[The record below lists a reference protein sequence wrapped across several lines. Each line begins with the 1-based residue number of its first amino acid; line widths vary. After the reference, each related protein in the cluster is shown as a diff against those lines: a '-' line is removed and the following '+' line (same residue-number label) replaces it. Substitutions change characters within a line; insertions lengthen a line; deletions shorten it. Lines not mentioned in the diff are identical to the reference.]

1 MVRKPHIEPPPIEV
15 TNKMQ
20 GLVSIGSDNK
30 ATKRQDFTAFSS
42 QIAQVTPSGV
52 ESASYSPTN
61 SAQACPTPD
70 ATWDAVE
77 ALPPSPNS
85 AICDCMVKN
94 LTCVAAS
101 GISDDDIKT
110 QFDFVCDPANGDNCS
125 GISAD
130 AKTGKYGAF
139 SMCTATERLSW
150 AFNAYY
156 LNQTANN
163 PANTD
168 PCNFKKTAT
177 KQKPQT
183 DSACNAAVSQA
194 GPSGTGVISSI
205 PSGTGSA
212 SSTATSKKSV
222 AGSIAIPKFNF
233 GMLQLTAY
241 IMFAALAG
249 AGMVLL

>member
-1 MVRKPHIEPPPIEV
+1 MGVANQV
-15 TNKMQ
+15 Q

-30 ATKRQDFTAFSS
+30 ATKRADFTVYSS
-42 QIAQVTPSGV
+42 QIAKVTPSGV
-52 ESASYSPTN
+52 QSASYTPTN
-61 SAQACPTPD
+61 SAQACPTTGS
-70 ATWDAVE
+70 TWDAVE
-77 ALPPSPNS
+77 SPLPPAPNA

-94 LTCVAAS
+94 LTCTAAS
-101 GISDDDIKT
+101 GISDDDVKT
-110 QFDFVCDPANGDNCS
+110 QFDYVCDPANGDNCS
-125 GISAD
+125 GVSAN
-130 AKTGKYGAF
+130 AKTGVYGAF

-163 PANTD
+163 PANTN
-168 PCNFKKTAT
+168 PCDFKKTAT
-177 KQKPQT
+177 KQKPQS

-205 PSGTGSA
+205 PSGTGSG
-212 SSTATSKKSV
+212 SSTATSSKSA
-222 AGSIAIPKFNF
+222 AGSITIPNFNL

-241 IMFAALAG
+241 ITFAVLTG